1 MAGQSKWGILLSR
14 RGCEKS
20 ACDYYISVRFAIGQ
34 IESPP
39 VLTQPEV
46 ERLEAKVAKSPADR
60 VSQKLLAQNYVFF
73 ILGITSLDQFGQ
85 ASGYDPAKAA
95 GDFAKHAR
103 AILGD
108 QIACPRG

>member
-1 MAGQSKWGILLSR
+1 
-14 RGCEKS
+14 
-20 ACDYYISVRFAIGQ
+20 VRFAIGQ